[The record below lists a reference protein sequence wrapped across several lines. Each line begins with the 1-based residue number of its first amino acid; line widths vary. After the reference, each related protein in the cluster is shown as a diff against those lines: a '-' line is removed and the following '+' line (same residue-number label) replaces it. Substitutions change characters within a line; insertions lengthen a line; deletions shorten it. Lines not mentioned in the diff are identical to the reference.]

1 MHPAYNSPVPPPTAY
16 GKAAQ
21 IENEITELYAH
32 VNAATYR
39 LLELIRALDEEQPW
53 GAWGLNSCAH
63 WLNWKCG
70 VGMVAAREKVR
81 VARALYIT
89 TAL

>member
-1 MHPAYNSPVPPPTAY
+1 MKSLYERPSPPPTAY
-16 GKAAQ
+16 DKAAE
-21 IENEITELYAH
+21 IEDEITDLYAH
-32 VNAATYR
+32 INAATYR
-39 LLELIRALDEEQPW
+39 LLELILALDKEQPW

-81 VARALYIT
+81 VA
-89 TAL
+89 